1 MKKEL
6 QKLERTSSKMIHYFT
21 LALIP
26 VVLFW
31 IVFELI
37 VGYATYRNWWL
48 MFEKL
53 MMDLFG

>member
-6 QKLERTSSKMIHYFT
+6 QKLERTSSKMIHLFT
-21 LALIP
+21 FILIVV
-26 VVLFW
+26 VVLW

-53 MMDLFG
+53 MTDLFG

>member
-1 MKKEL
+1 
-6 QKLERTSSKMIHYFT
+6 MIHLFT
-21 LALIP
+21 FILIVV
-26 VVLFW
+26 VVLW

-53 MMDLFG
+53 MTDLFG